1 MCNTP
6 PTPVNL
12 ENSVI
17 IENSIIGKTKLMS
30 EQKTSLLPK
39 IELLILGVF
48 LVSFILYATSKC
60 SATKAKYAKEAAL
73 QDSTSQAPAAN
84 APTVVDSAA
93 ATIPAKEIV
102 QERYTP
108 LYVTIAG
115 LNVRAEPKLN
125 AKVIDRLELY
135 EEVAFM
141 DEITDFSQEITLGKI
156 VRNDP
161 WVKIRTS
168 KGRTGWVFGA
178 GVHYYKLKLEGVE

>member
-1 MCNTP
+1 
-6 PTPVNL
+6 
-12 ENSVI
+12 
-17 IENSIIGKTKLMS
+17 MS

-48 LVSFILYATSKC
+48 LISFVLYATSKC
-60 SATKAKYAKEAAL
+60 SATKARLAEEAGEEVRP
-73 QDSTSQAPAAN
+73 DSTSQASAATATTPVKDSVA
-84 APTVVDSAA
+84 APTTPSEEV
-93 ATIPAKEIV
+93 IR
-102 QERYTP
+102 ERYTP

-125 AKVIDRLELY
+125 AKVLDRLELY

-141 DEITDFSQEITLGKI
+141 DKTTDFSQEITLGKI

-161 WVKIRTS
+161 WVKIRTK

>member
-1 MCNTP
+1 MLHTASFFQ
-6 PTPVNL
+6 TAL
-12 ENSVI
+12 LR
-17 IENSIIGKTKLMS
+17 KHMS
-30 EQKTSLLPK
+30 EQKNSLLPR

-48 LVSFILYATSKC
+48 LISFVVYATSKC
-60 SATKAKYAKEAAL
+60 SATKAKYAEEAGEEAT
-73 QDSTSQAPAAN
+73 QDSTAGTAVDTTPVAA
-84 APTVVDSAA
+84 VV
-93 ATIPAKEIV
+93 PPPKEVI

-125 AKVIDRLELY
+125 ARVLDQLELF

-141 DEITDFSQEITLGKI
+141 NEITDFSQEISLGKI

-161 WVKIRTS
+161 WVKIRTN

-178 GVHYYKLKLEGVE
+178 GVHYYKLKLEGAE

>member
-1 MCNTP
+1 
-6 PTPVNL
+6 
-12 ENSVI
+12 
-17 IENSIIGKTKLMS
+17 MS

-48 LVSFILYATSKC
+48 LISFVLYATSKC
-60 SATKAKYAKEAAL
+60 SATKARLSEEAGEEAV
-73 QDSTSQAPAAN
+73 QDSTSQEAAATAIAPVKDS
-84 APTVVDSAA
+84 VV
-93 ATIPAKEIV
+93 ATIPAKEVIR
-102 QERYTP
+102 ERYTP

-125 AKVIDRLELY
+125 AKVLDRLELY

-141 DEITDFSQEITLGKI
+141 AETTDFSQEITLGKI

-161 WVKIRTS
+161 WVKIRTK